1 MRESTQ
7 DSVLWEQKYKSSW
20 NPKALAMSV
29 YLYKCAYLCLKMN
42 IMLQVGFHSIPEKAT
57 LSSGSA
63 TNS

>member
-7 DSVLWEQKYKSSW
+7 DSVLWEKNTKALR

-29 YLYKCAYLCLKMN
+29 YLYENAYLCFKMN
-42 IMLQVGFHSIPEKAT
+42 IMLQVSRKAA
-57 LSSGSA
+57 LSRRSD